1 MQFDLKLVY
10 ICTPPTHTHTPN
22 KPPLQFSLNQ
32 TDSATSCLPV
42 SCISRAIKLI
52 CSSRA
57 GKIPQLYLFQVIC
70 L

>member
-1 MQFDLKLVY
+1 MQFDLKLMYVPLQHTR
-10 ICTPPTHTHTPN
+10 TPKKPE
-22 KPPLQFSLNQ
+22 PPLQFSLNQ

-52 CSSRA
+52 FSSQA
-57 GKIPQLYLFQVIC
+57 GKISQLYFQVIC